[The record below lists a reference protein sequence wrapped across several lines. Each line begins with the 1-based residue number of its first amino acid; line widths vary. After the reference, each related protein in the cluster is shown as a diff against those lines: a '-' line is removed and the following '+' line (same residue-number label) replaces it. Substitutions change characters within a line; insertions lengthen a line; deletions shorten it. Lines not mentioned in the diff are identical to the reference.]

1 MSEPNS
7 SASSTSSPSSTPVGS
22 STLDNSNASR
32 IEDAL
37 SALHLVDRPRAL
49 RQLAHFLG
57 IAFGV
62 LIVALF
68 VTPWQQT
75 VLGSG
80 GVVAYAP
87 FDRIQTIAAPVGGRV
102 RQAWVIEGSRVEA
115 GDPLLE
121 IVDNDPSILERLDVQ
136 RAALEMQLT
145 SARERIELFDKQ
157 IEALSSAREQSI
169 SAAESQI
176 EVAQAS
182 VQSERHA
189 LEAAQAALAQSELNY
204 RRQKE
209 LVDEGLVSGFEFEVA
224 ERVYREAQAK
234 MSQAKQGLAA
244 AKSNLDA
251 RRAERD
257 RVGTTAT
264 AGVESARGSR
274 ASAEVQVASLS
285 ERLANLD
292 TRIAQQNTQR
302 ITAPR
307 AGTVFRLYAAP
318 GAQLVK
324 AGDPLVSLVPD
335 TEDRA
340 VELWVRGNDV
350 PLIEQ
355 GRMVRLQFEGWPAV
369 QFSGWPSVAVG
380 TFGGRVA
387 LVDSS
392 DDGQGRFRVLVT
404 PDPAED
410 PWPAGDFLRQGVRA
424 NGFILLDQV
433 TLAFELWRQAN
444 GFPPSVSPKSDQVT
458 GGGAPKA

>member
-1 MSEPNS
+1 MSASDS
-7 SASSTSSPSSTPVGS
+7 SASH
-22 STLDNSNASR
+22 

-49 RQLAHFLG
+49 RQLARFLAL
-57 IAFGV
+57 AFGV
-62 LIVALF
+62 LILALII
-68 VTPWQQT
+68 TPWQQT
-75 VLGSG
+75 VIGSG

-87 FDRIQTIAAPVGGRV
+87 FDRIQTVAAPVGGRV

-115 GDPLLE
+115 GDLLLE

-145 SARERIELFDKQ
+145 SARERIDLFDKQ
-157 IEALSSAREQSI
+157 IDALSSAREQSL
-169 SAAESQI
+169 SGAESQI
-176 EVAQAS
+176 EMAQAS
-182 VQSERHA
+182 VRSERHA
-189 LEAAQAALAQSELNY
+189 LEGAKAKLAQSELNF

-224 ERVYREAQAK
+224 ERVFRESQAKLAQAK
-234 MSQAKQGLAA
+234 QSLSAA
-244 AKSNLDA
+244 RSNLNA
-251 RRAERD
+251 RRAEQG

-274 ASAEVQVASLS
+274 ASAEVTVASLS

-302 ITAPR
+302 VTAPR
-307 AGTVFRLYAAP
+307 AGTVFRLFAAP

-324 AGDPLVSLVPD
+324 AGDPLLTLVPD

-350 PLIEQ
+350 PLIEE

-392 DDGQGRFRVLVT
+392 DDGQGNFRVLIT
-404 PDPAED
+404 PDDEED
-410 PWPAGDFLRQGVRA
+410 PWPSGDFLRQGVRA
-424 NGFILLDQV
+424 KGFVLLDQV

-444 GFPPSVSPKSDQVT
+444 GFPPSVARKGDAAAS
-458 GGGAPKA
+458 GAKPKA